1 MVLYSVCCEKLCIAN
16 KFYMTKRSQEIK
28 VMNIYQACIIFQMD
42 SYSLFENIYPS
53 ADNQVSGIVA
63 LLAAAEAL
71 RKYKDHFDNTTKD
84 ILFTFLN
91 GVSI

>member
-1 MVLYSVCCEKLCIAN
+1 
-16 KFYMTKRSQEIK
+16 
-28 VMNIYQACIIFQMD
+28 MD

-71 RKYKDHFDNTTKD
+71 RIYKDRSVPNFFCTSL
-84 ILFTFLN
+84 LFFLS
-91 GVSI
+91 GL

>member
-1 MVLYSVCCEKLCIAN
+1 
-16 KFYMTKRSQEIK
+16 
-28 VMNIYQACIIFQMD
+28 MD

>member
-1 MVLYSVCCEKLCIAN
+1 
-16 KFYMTKRSQEIK
+16 MTKRFQEMK

>member
-1 MVLYSVCCEKLCIAN
+1 
-16 KFYMTKRSQEIK
+16 MTKRSQEIK
-28 VMNIYQACIIFQMD
+28 VMNIYPACIIHVFQMD